1 MRRGVH
7 DSGRGENIPEFGADV
22 TAAFCEANA
31 LSLVI
36 RSHQYVRQGYKV
48 MHGGRLI
55 TLFSA
60 RNYFSSDGQTNDGE
74 TSPRPATPSR
84 GRSPTPSPCSP
95 SPSPPQPAPAPALAL
110 WPWLSP
116 GAMLLVTPD
125 ANGHL
130 RVHPKRLAHLDA
142 GEQHASP
149 APVDWRVH
157 LLRAVAR
164 CLGL

>member
-48 MHGGRLI
+48 MHGGRLV

-84 GRSPTPSPCSP
+84 SRSPTPSPSLQP
-95 SPSPPQPAPAPALAL
+95 QPQPAPARPS
-110 WPWLSP
+110 PSLSP
-116 GAMLLVTPD
+116 GP
-125 ANGHL
+125 GRH
-130 RVHPKRLAHLDA
+130 
-142 GEQHASP
+142 Q
-149 APVDWRVH
+149 
-157 LLRAVAR
+157 AR
-164 CLGL
+164 CCS